1 MLELLTMT
9 PPAEVIAKITAIE
22 GVRIVPTVLTTQQGL
37 ERHLGP
43 EAAGALLILQGTFVD
58 EQGAAAFWLAA
69 TELFERLAQAP
80 GFIRR
85 FSFADGPH
93 GTLIALW
100 R

>member
-58 EQGAAAFWLAA
+58 EQGPPRSGSRPPSSLSGWRRHPGSSAASASLMDR
-69 TELFERLAQAP
+69 TAP
-80 GFIRR
+80 
-85 FSFADGPH
+85 
-93 GTLIALW
+93 
-100 R
+100 